1 MTVGIRARTEVFN
14 SMVLSSV
21 DPGAESLS
29 LSLRSCTVTDDAVVL
44 EAVCIPPD
52 RTGCRLL
59 ASSA

>member
-29 LSLRSCTVTDDAVVL
+29 LSIRSCTVTEAVVL
-44 EAVCIPPD
+44 EAVCVPPD
-52 RTGCRLL
+52 RTKCRLL